1 MMLIGSSIKV
11 ASIVE
16 WDGAKIGDGRPGGIA
31 KALLAR
37 LEEDMR
43 TGRDRLTDVPY

>member
-16 WDGAKIGDGRPGGIA
+16 WDRSPIGDGRPGPVAG
-31 KALLAR
+31 ALLNL
-37 LEEDMR
+37 LEDDMVN
-43 TGRDRLTDVPY
+43 GRDRLIDVPY